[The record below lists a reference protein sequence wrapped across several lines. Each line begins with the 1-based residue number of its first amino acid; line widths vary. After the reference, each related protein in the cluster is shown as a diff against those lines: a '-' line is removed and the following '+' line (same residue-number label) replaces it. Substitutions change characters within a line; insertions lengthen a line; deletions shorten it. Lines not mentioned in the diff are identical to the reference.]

1 MHTAS
6 PTGRKDGSSARPA
19 DVLCVADRVERELGK
34 KDACDLWRMVRSE
47 FKNQSALNGYRDA
60 VNAAPTWRE
69 RLSAI
74 RALYRAHMRIDDGF
88 PQIDP
93 YTLGIYEHY
102 TPIERALWKDIRST
116 ARVHFL
122 PQFPVGR
129 FFVDFGDPGRK
140 IAIEADG
147 KQFHEAGRDQARDD
161 ELFSA
166 HGWRVFR
173 VSGAETVRVLQSPA
187 EFIASSIERTEQR
200 PTREQLDEV
209 ARRYYMTT
217 SEGVIR
223 AIRDVLIDGTHDEF
237 TRWKIATLN
246 AHRLANFVVS
256 A

>member
-1 MHTAS
+1 
-6 PTGRKDGSSARPA
+6 
-19 DVLCVADRVERELGK
+19 VERALHK
-34 KDACDLWRMVRSE
+34 TDAGNFWHMVCRE
-47 FKNQSALNGYRDA
+47 FENQNALNPYRDA
-60 VNAAPTWRE
+60 VKVAPTWRD
-69 RLSAI
+69 RLVAI
-74 RALYRAHMRIDDGF
+74 RSLYRVYERVDADF
-88 PQIDP
+88 PEIDP

>member
-1 MHTAS
+1 M
-6 PTGRKDGSSARPA
+6 
-19 DVLCVADRVERELGK
+19 ERALHK
-34 KDACDLWRMVRSE
+34 TDAGNFWHMVCRE
-47 FKNQSALNGYRDA
+47 FENQNALNPYRDA
-60 VNAAPTWRE
+60 VKAAPTWRD
-69 RLSAI
+69 RLVAI
-74 RALYRAHMRIDDGF
+74 RSLYRTYERVDADF
-88 PQIDP
+88 PGIDP
-93 YTLGIYEHY
+93 YALGIYEHY

-129 FFVDFGDPGRK
+129 LFVDFGDPGRK

-217 SEGVIR
+217 SEGVVR
-223 AIRDVLIDGTHDEF
+223 AIRDVLIDGSHDEF